1 MMVEVNT
8 PIVMTKGYQGEN
20 GRIIG
25 ITDSPF
31 GLYIIALERGLK
43 IVAGVSAFSTGKDR
57 QDDHGS

>member
-20 GRIIG
+20 GKIIG
-25 ITDSPF
+25 LTESPY
-31 GLYIIALERGLK
+31 GLYIISLERGLK
-43 IVAGVSAFSTGKDR
+43 IVAGISAFRMEKAR